1 MKTVK
6 QLLWFIIPT
15 AFIWALIYVV
25 TFIPSDSLPGFL
37 SEQDYLTLFIG
48 DTFFLKEFL
57 KILIRPFCFIFFI
70 GLILYIVKFNIE
82 KSGKTYINKAFYT
95 SAFTI
100 CSAFFYFLLILRL
113 VWVFLRPLIRY
124 GR

>member
-37 SEQDYLTLFIG
+37 QEQDYLKFYFI
-48 DTFFLKEFL
+48 DYFNVYDEFFLKEF
-57 KILIRPFCFIFFI
+57 
-70 GLILYIVKFNIE
+70 
-82 KSGKTYINKAFYT
+82 
-95 SAFTI
+95 
-100 CSAFFYFLLILRL
+100 
-113 VWVFLRPLIRY
+113 
-124 GR
+124 